1 MTLSERGFTVLE
13 MLVAMAILSLGA
25 VALLN
30 LAGEN
35 TRTAA
40 ALRTR
45 LFASIVADNRAIEA
59 IASAMPPSVGAES
72 GVEMAGGEA
81 WRWTRRVTR
90 AADSDILR
98 VTVTVSPPQSN
109 RTASEVVVFRVMR

>member
-1 MTLSERGFTVLE
+1 MTLSERGFTILE
-13 MLVAMAILSLGA
+13 MLVAIAILSLGA

-30 LAGEN
+30 LAGES

-45 LFASIVADNRAIEA
+45 LFAGIVADNRAIEA
-59 IASAMPPSVGAES
+59 VTSAGPLAIGATS

-81 WRWTRRVTR
+81 WRWTRRVAR
-90 AADSDILR
+90 GADSDILR
-98 VTVTVSPPQSN
+98 VTVTVSPPQTT
-109 RTASEVVVFRVMR
+109 RTAGEAIVFRVAR

>member
-1 MTLSERGFTVLE
+1 MISSERGFTVLE

-40 ALRTR
+40 ALRAR
-45 LFASIVADNRAIEA
+45 MFASIVADNRAIEA
-59 IASAMPPSVGAES
+59 ITSTMPPSIGSVS